1 MQISEELI
9 FRENFCRTTKNQV
22 DRQSNQYTLKY
33 FSQILVLITTCLM
46 KLPHLSSSY
55 SVAQIDWLY

>member
-1 MQISEELI
+1 MQISEKLI

-33 FSQILVLITTCLM
+33 FSQILVLITT
-46 KLPHLSSSY
+46 
-55 SVAQIDWLY
+55 